1 MVTTKAAGRR
11 SEIIEVATRLFSER
25 GYAATSLEDIA
36 EVIGFTKPAIYY
48 YFASKDEI
56 LFEIHD
62 GIVRAGLDR
71 VEAIR
76 KAGGSPADQ
85 LEQVLRE
92 HIARLLDN
100 VEANLVF
107 AREQAALSEDR
118 AADIRARDRAYERAV
133 RAIYADGVGDGS
145 FRDLDPRVAVGS
157 LLAACNWA
165 HRWYR
170 PGGEYATEDVADMIV
185 GLLMG
190 GYLA

>member
-1 MVTTKAAGRR
+1 MVTSKAAGRR
-11 SEIIEVATRLFSER
+11 SEIIAVATRLFSER

-62 GIVRAGLDR
+62 GIVRAGLER

-76 KAGGSPADQ
+76 TAGGSPAAQ

-92 HIARLLDN
+92 HIGRLLGN

-107 AREQAALSEDR
+107 SREQAALSQER
-118 AADIRARDRAYERAV
+118 AADIRDRDRAYERAV
-133 RAIYADGVGDGS
+133 RGIYTDGIAEGA
-145 FRDLDPRVAVGS
+145 FKNLDARVAVGS

-170 PGGEYATEDVADMIV
+170 AGGEYSTEDVTGMIV
-185 GLLMG
+185 GLLME

>member
-1 MVTTKAAGRR
+1 M
-11 SEIIEVATRLFSER
+11 ATRLFSEH

-48 YFASKDEI
+48 YFASKEEI

-62 GIVRAGLDR
+62 EIVRSGLER
-71 VEAIR
+71 LAAIR
-76 KAGGSPADQ
+76 AAGGSPAEQ
-85 LEQVLRE
+85 LEQILLE
-92 HIARLLDN
+92 HIGRLLDN

-107 AREQAALSEDR
+107 AREQAALSPDR
-118 AADIRARDRAYERAV
+118 AASIHEGDRAYERAV
-133 RAIYADGVGDGS
+133 REIYAYGVEDGS
-145 FRDLDPRVAVGS
+145 LVDLDPRVAVGT

-170 PGGEYATEDVADMIV
+170 PGGEYSASDVADMIV
-185 GLLMG
+185 GLLTQ

>member
-1 MVTTKAAGRR
+1 MTTKAAGRR

-48 YFASKDEI
+48 YFGSKDEI

-62 GIVRAGLDR
+62 GIVRVGLER

-76 KAGGSPADQ
+76 EAGGNPADQ
-85 LEQVLRE
+85 LDQVLRE

-118 AADIRARDRAYERAV
+118 AADIRDRDRAYERAV
-133 RAIYADGVGDGS
+133 RAIYVDGVADGS
-145 FRDLDPRVAVGS
+145 FKDIDPRVAVGS

-170 PGGEYATEDVADMIV
+170 TGGEYSTDDVADMIV

-190 GYLA
+190 GYLE